1 VVPQIDQCDRLFYQT
16 HCPSVEEAET
26 TAVMNG
32 LRAILPNYAGPI
44 QIESDNAFLV
54 KELQNQACSKSAI
67 AGTVKDIKKLVTVL
81 S

>member
-1 VVPQIDQCDRLFYQT
+1 
-16 HCPSVEEAET
+16 
-26 TAVMNG
+26 MNG